1 MSDPYNTD
9 KLYPVLEKTVSTL
22 PTPLIV
28 GGHDYRMR
36 TCKEIKEIIEADV
49 RRYSSTLKKYTRSR
63 NIFSHLCGVTTGAS
77 VVLSASGIGTGITVV
92 GIPIGIA
99 LGSLGGFCGMLG
111 LAFGLA
117 SKSMSKKVGKH
128 VDNVARAK
136 ATIIAIDCTISKALR
151 DGVISDEEFRIV
163 SNIGNKYHNRIA
175 SNRRSVNSEDLKKMR
190 EKVEKE
196 IKAGFEEF
204 LVQRKTPSAPPQ
216 DTVEQ

>member
-1 MSDPYNTD
+1 M
-9 KLYPVLEKTVSTL
+9 
-22 PTPLIV
+22 
-28 GGHDYRMR
+28 
-36 TCKEIKEIIEADV
+36 
-49 RRYSSTLKKYTRSR
+49 KKYTRSR

-111 LAFGLA
+111 ICFGLA

-136 ATIIAIDCTISKALR
+136 ATINAIDCALSKAFR
-151 DGVISDEEFRIV
+151 DKVISDEEFRIMT
-163 SNIGNKYHNRIA
+163 SIDNKYHGRIA
-175 SNRRSVNSEDLKKMR
+175 SNRRRVNSEDLKKMR
-190 EKVEKE
+190 EQVEEE

-204 LVQRKTPSAPPQ
+204 LYQKKTPTAPP
-216 DTVEQ
+216 E